1 MITSFIIGTL
11 DGIAAVGMYTIPT
24 GKDPLNVFRFIASGI
39 FGTTALSG
47 RVPMALWGIVF
58 HYVITLGWTILFFWL
73 ARKFKLLTRNWITS
87 GVIYGV
93 FVWLMM
99 NLVVI
104 PLSLVL
110 MKADPK
116 EWSGILK
123 GALILIIC
131 VGLPIAYSARRYNSN
146 SP

>member
-1 MITSFIIGTL
+1 
-11 DGIAAVGMYTIPT
+11 
-24 GKDPLNVFRFIASGI
+24 
-39 FGTTALSG
+39 
-47 RVPMALWGIVF
+47 MALWGIVF